1 MKIILFIGMFCFF
14 VNNLFA
20 GDILSTQ
27 EIKSVIQ
34 KNILLKREELKIEKA
49 EKVSNNV
56 VLLNV
61 ILNSKKIQF
70 LLIDVDGKSYMFAV
84 ETMLSEKILKELVP
98 QIKNVE
104 KISTNLQMLKVLND
118 KELINVFIVNVDNN
132 SYAFI
137 NGIDEK
143 GNAISSPK
151 VEKSSVHNDSID
163 FSQIDTKVI
172 ENGILWSFGVGKETL
187 YVVLNPSDPWSEK
200 FEAGIAKSKDFLS
213 KYTVKVMLMPF
224 LSDAKEKAIWVLSGN
239 DEKEKAK
246 RYKKLMVDKDTSWKD
261 FKPTVEEKAKI
272 DDLLEKSL
280 VAAKALKAVGTPTV
294 FDSKFQEIKK
304 WDSLLN

>member
-1 MKIILFIGMFCFF
+1 MKIILFLGIFYFF
-14 VNNLFA
+14 INNLLA
-20 GDILSTQ
+20 GNLLTNQ
-27 EIKSVIQ
+27 EIKSVIE
-34 KNILLKREELKIEKA
+34 KNLLLKKEDLKVEKA
-49 EKVSNNV
+49 EKVSDNV
-56 VLLNV
+56 VVLDV
-61 ILNSKKIQF
+61 ILNAKKIKF
-70 LLIDVDGKSYMFAV
+70 LLIDVDGKSYMFMA
-84 ETMLSEKILKELVP
+84 ETMLNEKVLKELLP
-98 QIKNVE
+98 QLKSKE
-104 KISTNLQMLKVLND
+104 KISPNLVMLKVLYNN
-118 KELINVFIVNVDNN
+118 ELLNIFIVNVDNS
-132 SYAFI
+132 SYAFV
-137 NGIDEK
+137 NGFDEK
-143 GNAISSPK
+143 GNPISSPK
-151 VEKSSVHNDSID
+151 VEKVSAHNDSID
-163 FSQIDTKVI
+163 LSQIDTKVI
-172 ENGILWSFGVGKETL
+172 ENGILWTSGAGKETL

-200 FEAGIAKSKDFLS
+200 FEKEIAKSKDFLS